1 MKIKR
6 RKSMTGD
13 KIIRFEARSQV
24 ATKEFELQ
32 FIKGK
37 FYLSVCAYGDL
48 WQEEFSSLKDL
59 KEYLQKEWRF
69 EKFPFLEG
77 VIFTSKV

>member
-1 MKIKR
+1 M
-6 RKSMTGD
+6 SD

-32 FIKGK
+32 FHEGK

-48 WQEEFSSLKDL
+48 WQEEFSSLKELTD
-59 KEYLQKEWRF
+59 YLRKEWHF
-69 EKFPFLEG
+69 EEFPFLEG
-77 VIFTSKV
+77 VIFTSKVKGGK

>member
-1 MKIKR
+1 
-6 RKSMTGD
+6 MTDD

-32 FIKGK
+32 FNNGK
-37 FYLSVCAYGDL
+37 YYLSVCAYGDL
-48 WQEEFSSLKDL
+48 WHEEFSSFQELKD
-59 KEYLQKEWRF
+59 YLQKEWHF

-77 VIFTSKV
+77 VVFTSKV